1 MFRNVVLQ
9 GVFCVLIRR
18 LVLCVLLILILVK
31 IWRAV
36 RAMKGSLGLGPEPL
50 PIALPVLPTAPAAL
64 LPLGAPPATMATGS
78 TPTAPPVFF
87 LRTT

>member
-1 MFRNVVLQ
+1 MFRNVVLRDA
-9 GVFCVLIRR
+9 FCVLIRR

-36 RAMKGSLGLGPEPL
+36 RVMKGSLGLEPEPL

-64 LPLGAPPATMATGS
+64 PPLGALPATTATDS
-78 TPTAPPVFF
+78 TPTAPPVSF